1 MYTITC
7 DGSLLHSP
15 DVNSTMVINPVLTL
29 ADSEAGKLEFTVPP
43 THPLYFSIE
52 YLASEIIVYRDG
64 TEIWSGRPI
73 EVTIDFWKQKIVT
86 CEGELAYLNDTTQP
100 PAEYHDIPVRTFLE
114 TLIAKHN
121 AKVASNHQFT
131 VGSVTIADPNDSLYR
146 YTNWEST
153 LECIY
158 DKLIKRIGGHV
169 RIRKENGTRY
179 IDVLADSPRTSDQI
193 IQFGSNL
200 LDFTQNFDLDDLS
213 TVIVPLGKR
222 LDTHT
227 IAALDDYVT
236 VESVNGGSPYVA
248 SSTAVDSY
256 GWIEEVVHWDD
267 VGVPANLL
275 RKAQQYLS
283 DVQFANMIL
292 RVSAVDLH
300 NVDVNIDTIEILDSI
315 RVISAPHG
323 LDRFF
328 PVSKRTIPL
337 MEPDKETLT
346 LGTEVKLTLTAETN
360 RNNQDVLDRLENVA
374 LDEQSILA
382 SAAANATQLIRSALG
397 GHVYITDDAS
407 ELMIMDTDDPLTA
420 KKIWRWNLNGLGYSS
435 TGINGT
441 FDTAMTMNGE
451 VVANF
456 VTTGTMA
463 ADRIRGGT
471 LTLGGQLNGNGR
483 MVIYDASGTEIGSWD
498 NRGLICN
505 VKGEI
510 AGWEISSTGFVNVVE
525 FEDTQ
530 DRTWLYRTHM
540 QPAKP
545 DGTESTWSD
554 LDTWIISG
562 ERMQPGDPLYLA
574 AFYISA
580 SGEAYFRSIT
590 GTKEISGV
598 TDFKARTEM
607 HSYLYIGN
615 YTEASAYTD
624 MPYLYKPSGLCR
636 LTMCGMYHNQEK
648 GVFVGQ
654 IDNPETYSGLCP
666 NIDNTLLLGSAHFRW
681 MEIYAANPYVQTSDR
696 NEKHDIDALTD
707 QAKDF
712 IMALKPVSF
721 KVDYGTSDRKH
732 YGLIAQDVKDAMDQT
747 GIDSKDFAGYVAFP
761 KEKDIERTRIVK
773 DPDTG
778 EDVEEKYIDVVP
790 DLDENGQQKEGYA
803 LRYTEFIAPLIY
815 TVQKQQEEIDS
826 LKRLVKSL
834 IEKVEIL

>member
-15 DVNSTMVINPVLTL
+15 EINSTMVINPVLTL

-73 EVTIDFWKQKIVT
+73 EVTIDFWKQKIVI

-131 VGSVTIADPNDSLYR
+131 VGVVTIADPNDSLYR

-227 IAALDDYVT
+227 IAALEDYVT

-248 SSTAVDSY
+248 SSTAVDTY

-292 RVSAVDLH
+292 KVSAVDLH

-315 RVISAPHG
+315 RVISTPHG

-360 RNNQDVLDRLENVA
+360 RNNQDVLDKLNSVS

-382 SAAANATQLIRSALG
+382 SASANATQLIRSALG
-397 GHVYITDDAS
+397 GHIYINDDAS
-407 ELMIMDTDDPLTA
+407 ELLIMDTDDPLTA
-420 KKIWRWNLNGLGYSS
+420 NKVWRWNLNGLGYSN
-435 TGINGT
+435 NGYSGN
-441 FDTAMTMNGE
+441 FSLAMTMDGQI
-451 VVANF
+451 VADY

-471 LTLGGQLNGNGR
+471 LTLGGQLNGNGQ
-483 MVIYDASGTEIGSWD
+483 MIIYDSSGNVIGSWNND
-498 NRGLICN
+498 GLVCN

-510 AGWEISSTGFVNVVE
+510 AGWEIDNYSFTKIVPFAEQNDSYLYE
-525 FEDTQ
+525 H
-530 DRTWLYRTHM
+530 RTVI
-540 QPAKP
+540 KP
-545 DGTESTWSD
+545 ITVDGTETSYED
-554 LDTWIISG
+554 LISWVFSVQYRDYG
-562 ERMQPGDPLYLA
+562 SGAWHGLFYIRADGAAYIRKLLTSIQCAGNLYLENPNETVARADLPCFYKQEGHHRVNFIPEYSAGMLNGMIFGALDRA
-574 AFYISA
+574 ATVY
-580 SGEAYFRSIT
+580 G
-590 GTKEISGV
+590 
-598 TDFKARTEM
+598 
-607 HSYLYIGN
+607 L
-615 YTEASAYTD
+615 
-624 MPYLYKPSGLCR
+624 MPA
-636 LTMCGMYHNQEK
+636 Q
-648 GVFVGQ
+648 
-654 IDNPETYSGLCP
+654 
-666 NIDNTLLLGSAHFRW
+666 DNTLKLGYSNLRW
-681 MEIYAANPYVQTSDR
+681 TDVYSSNAYIQTSDK
-696 NEKHDIDALTD
+696 NEKYDIEALGD
-707 QAKDF
+707 QAKSF
-712 IMALKPVSF
+712 IMALKPSSF
-721 KVDYGTSDRKH
+721 RVTYGTSNRKH
-732 YGLIAQDVKDAMDQT
+732 YGLIAQDVKHAMDDL
-747 GIDSKDFAGYVAFP
+747 GIDSCDFAGYIAF
-761 KEKDIERTRIVK
+761 EKQENREITTKKIDDESGEEITYKSIESSPVF
-773 DPDTG
+773 DAEGNP
-778 EDVEEKYIDVVP
+778 VM
-790 DLDENGQQKEGYA
+790 GYA

-815 TVQKQQEEIDS
+815 TVQKQQQEIDS
-826 LKRLVKSL
+826 LKAIVKSL
-834 IEKVEIL
+834 VEKVEML